1 VNSRIGGRAAG
12 VVRVGVFL
20 AAHATNVY
28 AAAPPTCQDTLPA
41 IYDRVSPA
49 VVSIAAMSPE
59 SHDVENRFD
68 RVVAS
73 GVVIDP
79 SGLIVTNAHVVV
91 GRQVIIVT
99 LDDRSVL
106 PAKLVGADPL
116 FDIALIRI
124 TPPAGNPLQAA
135 PLGDSDRIVV
145 GEDVFAIGNPFGL
158 EQTLSRGIVSALNR
172 RLPGLSLSVSEPM
185 IQTDAS
191 INPGNSGGPLV
202 NRCGEVVGIT
212 TSILPDAQNI
222 GFAVPIDLVKS
233 VTPSLIENG
242 RIVRPWFGVQ
252 GELVSAALKDLL
264 RVPLVDG
271 FLVEGVEPGS
281 PADRLGIL
289 GGTLEVVIDGQPY
302 LLGGDIVTRIDG
314 VPVKDFDGL
323 TGALR
328 AFKVGGKIR
337 VTLFRNGAVRE
348 LACVLTERI
357 PLPPDRAE
365 AYSSLR
371 GDGPKPRPSRGG
383 ASYFGVQK
391 F

>member
-1 VNSRIGGRAAG
+1 
-12 VVRVGVFL
+12 
-20 AAHATNVY
+20 
-28 AAAPPTCQDTLPA
+28 
-41 IYDRVSPA
+41 
-49 VVSIAAMSPE
+49 
-59 SHDVENRFD
+59 
-68 RVVAS
+68 
-73 GVVIDP
+73 
-79 SGLIVTNAHVVV
+79 
-91 GRQVIIVT
+91 
-99 LDDRSVL
+99 
-106 PAKLVGADPL
+106 
-116 FDIALIRI
+116 
-124 TPPAGNPLQAA
+124 
-135 PLGDSDRIVV
+135 
-145 GEDVFAIGNPFGL
+145 
-158 EQTLSRGIVSALNR
+158 
-172 RLPGLSLSVSEPM
+172 M